1 MIKVEFTIKP
11 MESKRLQRSKKEL
24 KKYLIEVD
32 ENLKNIES
40 NGDRASYK
48 HYNFKPLKM
57 LDPDLYNILLA
68 NFNHQCAYCETILD
82 KAYIENY
89 RPKSLY
95 PQFAYDWN
103 NLLPVCPACSMAKN
117 NNFPIDG
124 LSSQNNLEIDISNE
138 KPLLLNPYIDE
149 PERHLQFSENGEVI
163 AKTRRGN
170 ETINALNLNREG
182 LVKKRAKYYDVLSKN
197 KTNILSEREY
207 QIFDLID
214 HSAVLRT
221 FIFNQYS
228 LRKLLKLPVVKR
240 SQLLSNL
247 RLNPKMSDKE
257 FNEIYKTY
265 CYKHKDIISE
275 RIREIEV
282 APSSI
287 QPPSTNLPQYIKGFK
302 IKNLSQLNFD
312 YTFQFGEKTPWL
324 MILGENGT
332 GKTTLLQSLVVS
344 ATRLVK
350 KTKRFSSRLEEG
362 SLSVTFG
369 VLEGE
374 DTIHKV
380 KFKSDGSDLKINNNI
395 PIAAYGS
402 IRLIGTNGVKKS
414 ISAFQNVRNLFPIS
428 NTAYFLPNLSDWAEK
443 EDILQIQ
450 DALVEILPPDSDKS
464 VYLTFND
471 ELKQFLVTF
480 NAETYYRFDELSSG
494 YRTIVSL
501 VVDIM
506 RFLLS
511 LPNHKGRFTSAIVL
525 IDEIDIHL
533 HPSWKIKIV
542 DLFRKTFPYVQFIMT
557 THDPLCL
564 RGLEPNEII
573 VLKKQWKEEKTL
585 VLQENIPFQGD
596 LKIEQLLLS
605 DLFGLDSTLDPIH
618 QEQLRTEYE
627 DTEKMKYT
635 YYGYSPAE
643 KIALQIIDRAI
654 EEKRI
659 NINDNIEDIDL
670 DINQAVLRLWG
681 LDD

>member
-1 MIKVEFTIKP
+1 MIKVELTTQP
-11 MESKRLQRSKKEL
+11 MESERLQKSKEQL
-24 KKYLIEVD
+24 KKYLIEV
-32 ENLKNIES
+32 EGNLKNIEN
-40 NGDRASYK
+40 NGDSASYK

-57 LDPDLYNILLA
+57 LDPDLYEILLA

-95 PQFAYDWN
+95 PQLAYDWI
-103 NLLPVCPACSMAKN
+103 NLLPVCAACSMAKSN
-117 NNFPIDG
+117 KFPIDG
-124 LSSQNNLEIDISNE
+124 LSSQNKLEIDISNE

-149 PERHLQFSENGEVI
+149 PEKHIQFLENGEVI

-170 ETINALNLNREG
+170 ETINELNLNRVG
-182 LVKKRAKYYDVLSKN
+182 LVKKRVKYFDVLSKN

-214 HSAVLRT
+214 HSGVLRT

-228 LRKLLKLPVVKR
+228 LRKLIKLPVVKR
-240 SQLLSNL
+240 TQLLSNL
-247 RLNPKMSDKE
+247 RLNPKISDAE
-257 FNEIYKTY
+257 FSEIYETY
-265 CYKHKDIISE
+265 SYKQNDIM
-275 RIREIEV
+275 REIEV
-282 APSSI
+282 APFSN
-287 QPPSTNLPQYIKGFK
+287 QPPSTNLPQYIKGFN

-324 MILGENGT
+324 VILGENGT

-350 KTKRFSSRLEEG
+350 KTKRFSSRLEDG

-369 VLEGE
+369 ILEDE
-374 DTIHKV
+374 DSIHNV
-380 KFKSDGSDLKINNNI
+380 KFKSGGSDCEIKHNI

-402 IRLIGTNGVKKS
+402 IRLNNTNRVEKS
-414 ISAFQNVRNLFPIS
+414 IPVFQNVRNLFPIS
-428 NTAYFLPNLSDWAEK
+428 NNAYFLPNLSDWAKK
-443 EDILQIQ
+443 EDIHQIQ
-450 DALVEILPPDSDKS
+450 DALVEILPTDSDKS

-471 ELKQFLVTF
+471 EQKHFLVTF
-480 NAETYYRFDELSSG
+480 NTETYYRFDELSSG

-511 LPNHKGRFTSAIVL
+511 QPNHNGRFTSAIVL
-525 IDEIDIHL
+525 IDEIDVHL

-573 VLKKQWKEEKTL
+573 VLKKQWKEDKTL

-605 DLFGLDSTLDPIH
+605 DFFGLDSTLDPIH
-618 QEQLRTEYE
+618 QEQMNIEYE
-627 DTEKMKYT
+627 TTGKTKYT
-635 YYGYSPAE
+635 YYGYSQAE
-643 KIALQIIDRAI
+643 KIALQIIDSAI

-659 NINDNIEDIDL
+659 NINDNVEDIDSN
-670 DINQAVLRLWG
+670 IKQAVLRLWG